1 MRAKILICDDEHVL
15 RALVRASLARG
26 PYELLEA
33 RDGDEAVALA
43 TALRPDL
50 VVLDMMMP
58 RRTGLEVLAHI
69 RADALLAATPV
80 IMLSART
87 QEHDRTAAD
96 SAGATRFLPK
106 PFSPSDLAG
115 LVEETLADR
124 G

>member
-1 MRAKILICDDEHVL
+1 VRAKILICDDEHVL

-43 TALRPDL
+43 AAERPDL

-58 RRTGLEVLAHI
+58 RRTGLEVLAHL

-87 QEHDRTAAD
+87 QEQDRSAAD